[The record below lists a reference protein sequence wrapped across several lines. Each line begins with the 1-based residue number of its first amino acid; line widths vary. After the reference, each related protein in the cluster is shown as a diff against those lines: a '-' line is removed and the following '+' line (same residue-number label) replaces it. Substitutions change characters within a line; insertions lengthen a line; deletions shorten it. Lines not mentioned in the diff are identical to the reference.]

1 MNCGLIREDEVFFFG
16 DYARTLLQMEGI
28 IADDRQMLDEKLIAM
43 LVYEAMARKIRG
55 NSKPLMHMVANW
67 LWTTCRL
74 MEKRR
79 LFFLLLRSTTHPYCI
94 ADSRL

>member
-1 MNCGLIREDEVFFFG
+1 MAN
-16 DYARTLLQMEGI
+16 
-28 IADDRQMLDEKLIAM
+28 DRQILNEKLIAM